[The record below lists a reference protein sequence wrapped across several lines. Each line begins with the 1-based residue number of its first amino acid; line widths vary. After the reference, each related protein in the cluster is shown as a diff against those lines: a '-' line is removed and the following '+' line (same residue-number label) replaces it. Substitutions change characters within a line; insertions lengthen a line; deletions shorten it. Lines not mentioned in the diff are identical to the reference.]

1 MTIEKLPE
9 IEKKNFKKATFVGQ
23 KVPLT
28 YFFVTKTI
36 NRKPELFSLQETGV
50 YSITKLMWNY
60 IHTYK
65 DQRKCS
71 AFLPN

>member
-1 MTIEKLPE
+1 MTVEKLPD

-36 NRKPELFSLQETGV
+36 NRTPELFSLQEMCRG
-50 YSITKLMWNY
+50 
-60 IHTYK
+60 
-65 DQRKCS
+65 
-71 AFLPN
+71 